1 MNNISWRHHY
11 IPEFYLKG
19 FTNQDGKFKIFDVS
33 RQLFIKNGKDFSTES
48 YFFEED
54 ANTIKTDKG
63 EDDFIEKRFG
73 DIDNRVADLFN
84 KLRNSNADTRFGLDE
99 KDMPLLQHFVSVLF
113 WRIPTNYDQIEKLIN
128 EKDLHEFGLFLKSKS
143 TNEIVRDE
151 DLEREIRNDPNFFK
165 AIKLLLPYLTY
176 KRLLDCSTP
185 LTIQP
190 FPEQLPALC
199 SDNPVIFENQNL
211 DIYYDDFIFPLSH
224 TLVFIR
230 GKQLNDNVLVSIK
243 IAIDL
248 ILLKQAKKYVSCT
261 DLKYI
266 EMLEALYR
274 KNYSSLDELKAYVFR
289 TLIEK

>member
-54 ANTIKTDKG
+54 ANTIRTDKG
-63 EDDFIEKRFG
+63 EDDFIENRFG
-73 DIDNRVADLFN
+73 DIDNRVAGLFN
-84 KLRNSNADTRFGLDE
+84 KLRSAQADTRFGLDE
-99 KDMPLLQHFVSVLF
+99 DDMPLLQHFVSVLF
-113 WRIPTNYDQIEKLIN
+113 WRIPTNYDQIKKLIN
-128 EKDLHEFGLFLKSKS
+128 ERELHEFGLLLKSKS

-151 DLEREIRNDPNFFK
+151 ELENEIRNDPNFFK

-176 KRLLDCSTP
+176 KRLLDCRTP

-199 SDNPVIFENQNL
+199 SDNPVIFESQNP

-230 GKQLNDNVLVSIK
+230 GKKLNDNVLVHIK
-243 IAIDL
+243 IAIDQ
-248 ILLKQAKKYVSCT
+248 ILLKQAKQYVSCT
-261 DLKYI
+261 DMLYV
-266 EMLEALYR
+266 EMLNKLNKKKGR
-274 KNYSSLDELKAYVFR
+274 SLEELKNYVFR
-289 TLIEK
+289 TLIG